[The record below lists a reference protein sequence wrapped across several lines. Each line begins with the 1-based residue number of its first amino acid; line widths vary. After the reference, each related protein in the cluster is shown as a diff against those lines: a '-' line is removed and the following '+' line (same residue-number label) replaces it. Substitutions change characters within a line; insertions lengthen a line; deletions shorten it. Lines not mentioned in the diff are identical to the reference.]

1 MAATQ
6 APRPQDGA
14 VPVHRLSMPELQ
26 ARLRAAQ
33 LSDEVCLDG
42 YVWGGCPYRLRG
54 LDGC

>member
-1 MAATQ
+1 
-6 APRPQDGA
+6 
-14 VPVHRLSMPELQ
+14 MPELQ

-42 YVWGGCPYRLRG
+42 YVWGGYPYRLRG